1 MTTKE
6 PWPPYQGDRCGSKQI
21 YENYVAICTAIANNG
36 GDPGVIKDKR
46 LERVLKGNT
55 DLPDPRT
62 SEGRNELAKK
72 RQRAREAVE
81 ARPRR
86 RW

>member
-6 PWPPYQGDRCGSKQI
+6 PWLLNQGDRCGSKQI
-21 YENYVAICTAIANNG
+21 YENYVAICTAIADRG

-46 LERVLKGNT
+46 LLQAMKIL

-62 SEGRNELAKK
+62 SDGRNELAKK
-72 RQRAREAVE
+72 RQQAREGVE
-81 ARPRR
+81 TRPRR
-86 RW
+86 R